1 VGTLELTEADA
12 GAEHAVDVGQELVV
26 RLKENRTTGF
36 HWQLAVPP
44 EGLAVDD
51 DGYEADGSGR
61 PGASGVRVFRLRA
74 THPGT
79 HRLGAA
85 LRRPWESGDGGQPSL
100 EFAVTAR

>member
-1 VGTLELTEADA
+1 VELTEADA
-12 GAEHAVDVGQELVV
+12 GAERTVAVGEELVV
-26 RLKENRTTGF
+26 RLKENRTTGYR
-36 HWQLAVPP
+36 WQLAVPA

-51 DGYEADGSGR
+51 DGYEADAPGR
-61 PGASGVRVFRLRA
+61 PGSGGVRVFRLRA

-85 LRRPWESGDGGQPSL
+85 LRRSWETEDGGQSAL